1 MEPIARLIMV
11 TPFDSSIA
19 SLSADEQLVRLR
31 GCVLC
36 QITRDL
42 DNGSTRTKPE
52 WKSCKEE
59 FGCAIDILTIDRID
73 SAIAEAWRSR
83 GWLSSSTACDSGT
96 RQAPNTPCSRR
107 KATSCVR
114 LCAAPHNIDAM
125 VKPTT
130 DHMNRRLRPSRA
142 DK

>member
-1 MEPIARLIMV
+1 MGPTI
-11 TPFDSSIA
+11 TP
-19 SLSADEQLVRLR
+19 
-31 GCVLC
+31 
-36 QITRDL
+36 T
-42 DNGSTRTKPE
+42 PH
-52 WKSCKEE
+52 
-59 FGCAIDILTIDRID
+59 

-130 DHMNRRLRPSRA
+130 DHMNKRLRPSRA
-142 DK
+142 DRYPVSSMKIAAATM